1 MASPTTEPVE
11 ADQPAFLLPGVSS
24 VEIAPADAAAASIVA
39 GAAGCGDIASTDSH
53 STAGAAINRAR
64 IEAAV
69 AEILAAIGEDPTR
82 AGLLDTPARVAK
94 SFGELFAGLSIDP
107 QQFFDGTAEFTADSG
122 ELSELVLLR
131 DIDFRSMC
139 EHHLLPFTGVAHLA
153 YIPRKRIV
161 GLGRLPRVVDA
172 LASRPQLQERL
183 TEEIADALQLGLDP
197 CGVLVVLDAT
207 HGCVT
212 SRGVQQVRSSTV
224 TLASRGSLSE
234 PVARA
239 EIMALIGSR

>member
-1 MASPTTEPVE
+1 MGSPTTEPVE
-11 ADQPAFLLPGVSS
+11 ADQPVFSLPGVPS
-24 VEIAPADAAAASIVA
+24 VDIV
-39 GAAGCGDIASTDSH
+39 
-53 STAGAAINRAR
+53 R

-69 AEILAAIGEDPTR
+69 SEILAAIGENPAR

-94 SFGELFAGLSIDP
+94 SYSELFAGLAIDP
-107 QQFFDGTAEFTADSG
+107 QQFFGGSAEFTADSG

-131 DIDFRSMC
+131 DIDFRSIC
-139 EHHLLPFTGVAHLA
+139 EHHLLPFMGVAHLA
-153 YIPRKRIV
+153 YIPRDRIV
-161 GLGRLPRVVDA
+161 GLGRLPRVIDA

-183 TEEIADALQLGLDP
+183 TEEIADAIETGLDP
-197 CGVLVVLDAT
+197 RGVLVVLEAT

-239 EIMALIGSR
+239 EIIALIGSRSP